1 MRLCMV
7 CRYPLTPAHKLWHI
21 FSEITLQFP
30 RCVAEWMNGC
40 ARKPVSQMNLSSNS
54 IKVTNFAFFA
64 SGVIS
69 EMNLSFYFIYKNQ
82 DQVLH
87 LLLVK
92 HMSNPKEFSVILCM
106 AKVLHVLYHQIWHPP
121 HRQHVWKKWVEYQ
134 LSFLRGSVICSG
146 TDWKYYWKMERI
158 GKINKHQKH
167 AALQK
172 KIKDLNIRRAIQ
184 VIQTDRSNSSH
195 PLYVLQKKDTC

>member
-1 MRLCMV
+1 M
-7 CRYPLTPAHKLWHI
+7 H
-21 FSEITLQFP
+21 
-30 RCVAEWMNGC
+30 
-40 ARKPVSQMNLSSNS
+40 LSSNS

-121 HRQHVWKKWVEYQ
+121 HRQHV
-134 LSFLRGSVICSG
+134 
-146 TDWKYYWKMERI
+146 
-158 GKINKHQKH
+158 
-167 AALQK
+167 
-172 KIKDLNIRRAIQ
+172 
-184 VIQTDRSNSSH
+184 
-195 PLYVLQKKDTC
+195 